1 MPYMRD
7 VMDAFTQNDVERI
20 VVKSAAQVG
29 KSEIL
34 LNIIGRTA
42 HLNPA
47 NIMVIQP
54 TLELARDF
62 PKAA

>member
-1 MPYMRD
+1 MRD
-7 VMDAFTQNDVERI
+7 VMNAFTQNDVERI

-34 LNIIGRTA
+34 LNIIGRMA
-42 HLNPA
+42 HLDPC
-47 NIMVIQP
+47 NIMIIQP

-62 PKAA
+62 PRAA